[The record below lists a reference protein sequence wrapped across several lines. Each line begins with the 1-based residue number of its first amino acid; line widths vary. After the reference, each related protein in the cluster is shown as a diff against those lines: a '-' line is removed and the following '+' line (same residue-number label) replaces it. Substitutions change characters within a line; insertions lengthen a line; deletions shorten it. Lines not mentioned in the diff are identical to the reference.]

1 MKRNLLTLVS
11 SLTLLLCATSS
22 LFAQDN
28 NPPENM
34 TFQGFLTDDSGVPY
48 GNTAPVNQEITF
60 KIYAAPTGNATHLWG
75 ESQVVTIDKGHFS
88 VLLGLGSAVG
98 AKPPLYDVFTGVDA
112 SSRWMELTVGTKVI
126 SPRIQFFAAPYA
138 QLARVANELA
148 SDTGDIT
155 STGTIQT
162 TGNIVAGDV
171 IASGEI
177 TGASMDLGTGTI
189 NSGTFT
195 SSGNITGKAIT
206 GTSLKATNGTFQNQ
220 LTANRLSTFGTIKS
234 EVGRIEAAAGFFV
247 GNSKAYLYD
256 NHLRD
261 VKEMWNNQGDK
272 KMSINGSLTVNRDG
286 NVTFLDKVGI
296 NLGDNSPKVSL
307 QVDAERPRIWSGDIY
322 VSGNDASFGQYLGQF
337 QAGVLKP
344 TGNVGVSNNYTVKY
358 NYLAAL
364 FNGGVIVRDHIWAT
378 TAAISSDA
386 RAKTI
391 HGVSDAAHDL
401 DTLRK
406 IKIQDFHWTD
416 RTVDGF
422 RPHKLTIA
430 QQVEEVFPEAVMIS
444 PAPKAIPNIYSMAS
458 SVNHHAGRG
467 ELVLTLDKNHDL
479 TEGDSVD
486 LFSKGKEMKEFN
498 VTRVLNEKTFAVASE
513 QSLEEVFVYGKY
525 VNDFR
530 SVDYDAIAMLNVS
543 ATQELARKSEAS
555 VLETEKLKSRIRDL
569 EARERRVAQLEK
581 SLEAKLSRIELVEKR
596 LDALDRRLVSV
607 APQIDRNSEGLQ
619 VSVRAGSSQ

>member
-1 MKRNLLTLVS
+1 MKRNLFTLVS

-22 LFAQDN
+22 LFAQDK
-28 NPPENM
+28 NPPEKM
-34 TFQGFLTDDSGVPY
+34 TFQGFLTDEDGAPIGKVE
-48 GNTAPVNQEITF
+48 PVNESLIF
-60 KIYAAPTGNATHLWG
+60 KIYDLPSSGNLIWG
-75 ESQVVTIDKGHFS
+75 ETQTVTIDKGHFS
-88 VLLGLGSAVG
+88 VLLGNGSKVVNTSVNHDD
-98 AKPPLYDVFTGVDA
+98 LYQVFTGA
-112 SSRWMELTVGTKVI
+112 TSSSRWLGITLGESEIL
-126 SPRIQFFAAPYA
+126 PRIQFFAAPYA
-138 QLARVANELA
+138 QLARVANQLA

-162 TGNIVAGDV
+162 TGDV
-171 IASGEI
+171 IAHDLEASGNIMGTAI
-177 TGASMDLGTGTI
+177 TGTAITGTSLSLGEGTI
-189 NSGTFT
+189 N
-195 SSGNITGKAIT
+195 SGNITGKAIT
-206 GTSLKATNGTFQNQ
+206 GTAITGTSLSAG
-220 LTANRLSTFGTIKS
+220 SGTIK
-234 EVGRIEAAAGFFV
+234 GGAIAGTSLSL
-247 GNSKAYLYD
+247 GNGTITSGTINSSGTINAKDFNMTGTAKFSKL
-256 NHLRD
+256 
-261 VKEMWNNQGDK
+261 
-272 KMSINGSLTVNRDG
+272 
-286 NVTFLDKVGI
+286 GI
-296 NLGDNSPKVSL
+296 NLGNDPPKVPL
-307 QVDAERPRIWSGDIY
+307 QVGAVNPRLWLDTNTPW
-322 VSGNDASFGQYLGQF
+322 VFGNDADRGQYLGNF
-337 QAGVLKP
+337 QAHVLSPTAGVALA
-344 TGNVGVSNNYTVKY
+344 NNYTVKY
-358 NYLAAL
+358 DYLAAI

-378 TAAISSDA
+378 SFAINSDA

-416 RTVDGF
+416 QTVDGF

-498 VTRVLNEKTFAVASE
+498 VTRVLDEKTFAVASE

-607 APQIDRNSEGLQ
+607 APQIDRSSEGLQ

>member
-1 MKRNLLTLVS
+1 
-11 SLTLLLCATSS
+11 
-22 LFAQDN
+22 
-28 NPPENM
+28 
-34 TFQGFLTDDSGVPY
+34 
-48 GNTAPVNQEITF
+48 IF
-60 KIYAAPTGNATHLWG
+60 KIYDAPSSGNLIWG
-75 ESQVVTIDKGHFS
+75 ETQTVTIDKGHFS
-88 VLLGLGSAVG
+88 ALLGNGTDVANTSVDHD
-98 AKPPLYDVFTGVDA
+98 KLYQVFTGASA
-112 SSRWMELTVGTKVI
+112 SSRWLGITLSGSEIL
-126 SPRIQFFAAPYA
+126 PRIQFFAAPYA

-148 SDTGDIT
+148 SDTNGTIITGSLETGAGGLIKSGGDIQ
-155 STGTIQT
+155 SG
-162 TGNIVAGDV
+162 GSV
-171 IASGEI
+171 IAQ
-177 TGASMDLGTGTI
+177 
-189 NSGTFT
+189 
-195 SSGNITGKAIT
+195 GNITGKDITGTKLNLTGSDNTITAGAIT
-206 GTSLKATNGTFQNQ
+206 GTSISLGNGSINAGAITSTSLSAGSGPVTGNT
-220 LTANRLSTFGTIKS
+220 LTLTGAFVGKNITGTSLSVGGGTIRGGAMTGTS
-234 EVGRIEAAAGFFV
+234 LSVGTG
-247 GNSKAYLYD
+247 
-256 NHLRD
+256 
-261 VKEMWNNQGDK
+261 
-272 KMSINGSLTVNRDG
+272 SINAGTINAANVNMTG
-286 NVTFLDKVGI
+286 TAKFPKVGI
-296 NLGDNSPKVSL
+296 NLGNNSPKVPL
-307 QVDAERPRIWSGDIY
+307 QVNADNPRLFSTAPY
-322 VSGNDASFGQYLGQF
+322 TLGNAPSLGQYIFPGT
-337 QAGVLKP
+337 AMGP
-344 TGNVGVSNNYTVKY
+344 GTGTGNQLFWSLHYD
-358 NYLAAL
+358 YLAAI

-378 TAAISSDA
+378 SAAINSDA

-416 RTVDGF
+416 RMVDGF

-619 VSVRAGSSQ
+619 VSVRAGSSR

>member
-1 MKRNLLTLVS
+1 L
-11 SLTLLLCATSS
+11 
-22 LFAQDN
+22 
-28 NPPENM
+28 
-34 TFQGFLTDDSGVPY
+34 
-48 GNTAPVNQEITF
+48 
-60 KIYAAPTGNATHLWG
+60 
-75 ESQVVTIDKGHFS
+75 
-88 VLLGLGSAVG
+88 
-98 AKPPLYDVFTGVDA
+98 
-112 SSRWMELTVGTKVI
+112 
-126 SPRIQFFAAPYA
+126 
-138 QLARVANELA
+138 
-148 SDTGDIT
+148 
-155 STGTIQT
+155 
-162 TGNIVAGDV
+162 
-171 IASGEI
+171 
-177 TGASMDLGTGTI
+177 TGAF
-189 NSGTFT
+189 N
-195 SSGNITGKAIT
+195 GKNIT
-206 GTSLKATNGTFQNQ
+206 GTSLTLTGATIGSDGAMTGTS
-220 LTANRLSTFGTIKS
+220 LTLLGSGTIN
-234 EVGRIEAAAGFFV
+234 AGT
-247 GNSKAYLYD
+247 
-256 NHLRD
+256 
-261 VKEMWNNQGDK
+261 
-272 KMSINGSLTVNRDG
+272 INAG
-286 NVTFLDKVGI
+286 NVNMTGTAKFPKVGI
-296 NLGDNSPKVSL
+296 NLGNNSPKVSL
-307 QVDAERPRIWSGDIY
+307 QVNADNPRLFTAQPTTLTPFDRPDL
-322 VSGNDASFGQYLGQF
+322 GQYIFTSTAMGP
-337 QAGVLKP
+337 GTG
-344 TGNVGVSNNYTVKY
+344 TGNQGVYSVHYD
-358 NYLAAL
+358 YLAAI

-378 TAAISSDA
+378 SAAINSDA